1 VDNLAQAQLRRIL
14 RDTDRFEPFVRH
26 IRFPFFKN
34 VELNTQIDFT
44 YPITALVGA
53 NGSNKSSILRALYG
67 APEGSNIGDY
77 WFSTA
82 TDPIVDAGGRRHCY
96 VYGYRNNAAQRTVE
110 VLLQRSPFNRNGGN
124 PDYWESSRPVLEYGM
139 ERMEDIPPD
148 SPLPE
153 GRSKTRWNLI
163 RKNVVYVDFRAELSA
178 FDKFFYHN
186 GLRYTTN
193 RAKKE
198 RVRARAPHLKYAIE
212 TGAPQYTYH
221 RLNRVVGENRS
232 LTDEERAAVS
242 HILGR
247 QYTAINIIK
256 HSFFDCEART
266 AIMKTAELN
275 YSEAFAGSG
284 EFAAIMLV
292 VNVLNAPERSL
303 ILLDEPEV
311 SLHPGA
317 QDRIM
322 TFLEEQALG
331 KKHQIVLS
339 THSPAIVRRLPA
351 DAIKVLVMSPVTGKA
366 TLANQTATAD
376 EAFFHLGEPNPGRT
390 LLVVED
396 TLAAEIVKQALQPHG
411 EAMVNRFDVRFFPG
425 GSETLWGHYLP
436 IYAAENR
443 SDVHVFLDGDK
454 RPETPLVDPA
464 TVPDADHARIVDEI
478 ERVAGRRITFPVDGG
493 TGGANVAQLR
503 TVQRNFATWSREHVH
518 YLPGAGNPEEFLWQ
532 NMRRDDDDNALA
544 DTPVKE
550 RFEQITRR
558 EMRVANFRSV
568 TSADIFATQRR
579 RLATIPEDHPSM
591 VAIASELL
599 AIAGRLPD

>member
-1 VDNLAQAQLRRIL
+1 MDSPTQVTLRRVL
-14 RDTDRFEPFVRH
+14 NRTRQFEPFVRH

-44 YPITALVGA
+44 FPITALVGA
-53 NGSNKSSILRALYG
+53 NGANKSSILRALYG
-67 APEGSNIGDY
+67 APDGSNIGDY

-82 TDPIVDAGGRRHCY
+82 TDPIVDADGRRHCY
-96 VYGYRNNAAQRTVE
+96 IYGYRNVATRRTVE

-139 ERMEDIPPD
+139 ERMDDIPAGQPV
-148 SPLPE
+148 PE

-163 RKNVVYVDFRAELSA
+163 RKAVVYIDFRAELSA

-186 GLRYTTN
+186 GLRYSSI

-198 RVRARAPHLKYAIE
+198 RIRVRAPHLKVAIE
-212 TGAPQYTYH
+212 TGVDEYHYH
-221 RLNRVVGENRS
+221 RLDRVVGENRA
-232 LTDEERAAVS
+232 LNADELAAVS

-247 QYTAINIIK
+247 RYEAINIIK

-266 AIMKTAELN
+266 AIMRTAALN

-292 VNVLNAPERSL
+292 VNVLNAAPNSL

-322 TFLEEQALG
+322 TFLEQQALA

-351 DAIKVLVMSPVTGKA
+351 DAIKVLVMSPTTGKA
-366 TLANQTATAD
+366 TLASQSATPE
-376 EAFFHLGEPNPGRT
+376 EAFFHIGEPNPGRT

-396 TLAAEIVKQALQPHG
+396 RLAAEMMRQALQPHG
-411 EAMVNRFDVRFFPG
+411 EAIANQFDIRFFPG
-425 GSETLWGHYLP
+425 GADTLWGHYLP

-443 SDVHVFLDGDK
+443 ADVHIFLDGDQ
-454 RPETPLVDPA
+454 RVDPPLVDPA
-464 TVPDADHARIVDEI
+464 TVPDGDHQQIEDEI
-478 ERVAGRRITFPVDGG
+478 RRVAGRDITFPVDGG
-493 TGGANVAQLR
+493 ANGGNLVQLR
-503 TVQRNFATWSREHVH
+503 AAQRNFAAWVRAHVH
-518 YLPGAGNPEEFLWQ
+518 YLPGAGNPEQFLWD
-532 NMRRDDDDNALA
+532 NMQRDVQDDAAAGL
-544 DTPVKE
+544 PVKQ

-558 EMRVANFRSV
+558 EMRVAEFRPV
-568 TSADIFATQRR
+568 TSDDIFATQRR
-579 RLATIPEDHPSM
+579 RLATIPEQHQDM
-591 VAIASELL
+591 TALANALL
-599 AIAGRLPD
+599 AIVGRVNN